1 MNIGIVCYP
10 TYGGSGVVATELGKA
25 LAVEGHQVHFIT
37 YAMPFRLD
45 GFYNNVFYHEVEMPN
60 YPLFEFQLYTLAL
73 ASKMVDVIR
82 YEKLDI
88 VHVHYAIPHATSA
101 YLAKKIIEK
110 ERDIKIV
117 TTLHGTDITLI
128 GLEPSFLPLVKFAI
142 EESDAVTSVS
152 RFLREKTLT
161 NFNIKNKE
169 IDVIQNFIDTETY
182 KPCVDCGLRQQYAPQ
197 GEKILMHTSNFRPVK
212 RVGDTVR
219 ILHEVLKSVPAK
231 LILIGDGPERSEAE
245 RLSRELGIAEHVRF
259 LGKQNGL
266 PQILSAADVFLLP
279 SQSESFGLSAL
290 EAMSCGVPVVA
301 TSSGGIPEVVVHGET
316 GYVAEIGDTDRMA
329 KYVVDLLTNP
339 KKHKRF
345 ADASRQRAVEEF
357 ETKLLLPQYTALY
370 ERLLASPSA
379 KQTDT
384 ASDTVPDTAQN
395 GYVMDFVV

>member
-1 MNIGIVCYP
+1 
-10 TYGGSGVVATELGKA
+10 
-25 LAVEGHQVHFIT
+25 
-37 YAMPFRLD
+37 
-45 GFYNNVFYHEVEMPN
+45 
-60 YPLFEFQLYTLAL
+60 
-73 ASKMVDVIR
+73 
-82 YEKLDI
+82 
-88 VHVHYAIPHATSA
+88 
-101 YLAKKIIEK
+101 
-110 ERDIKIV
+110 
-117 TTLHGTDITLI
+117 
-128 GLEPSFLPLVKFAI
+128 
-142 EESDAVTSVS
+142 
-152 RFLREKTLT
+152 
-161 NFNIKNKE
+161 
-169 IDVIQNFIDTETY
+169 
-182 KPCVDCGLRQQYAPQ
+182 
-197 GEKILMHTSNFRPVK
+197 
-212 RVGDTVR
+212 
-219 ILHEVLKSVPAK
+219 
-231 LILIGDGPERSEAE
+231 
-245 RLSRELGIAEHVRF
+245 VRF

-379 KQTDT
+379 KQ
-384 ASDTVPDTAQN
+384 ADTVPDTIPAAVPDAAQN